1 MSAESEGAPTWG
13 MATNLFRG
21 YFMGR
26 RDKYEKLRDRLLRAR
41 IFMPVERWLSQA
53 TFYSLI
59 AAGVAVSVYILLRYL
74 ILSVLA
80 EFTLSEFDIAVS
92 SVLAMLAFLGTYVGF
107 LYYPRI
113 KMWERKGNID
123 MNLPYAIGYIS
134 AMASIGVYPYMIF
147 KKLSGAEETYGEV
160 SRELKLLVRDVELLG
175 FDFITALKK
184 LVATTPS
191 TNMRAFLQGA
201 VTTALSGGDMGSYFV
216 NTAQE
221 YMEERRKHY
230 EDFIETL
237 GLFAEFY
244 VIGMVAAP
252 LLLVVVLSI
261 MAFLGGASLE
271 GLAAI
276 IYLVIPLGSAG
287 FIFLIGTLSSD

>member
-134 AMASIGVYPYMIF
+134 AMARSECIR
-147 KKLSGAEETYGEV
+147 T
-160 SRELKLLVRDVELLG
+160 
-175 FDFITALKK
+175 
-184 LVATTPS
+184 
-191 TNMRAFLQGA
+191 
-201 VTTALSGGDMGSYFV
+201 
-216 NTAQE
+216 
-221 YMEERRKHY
+221 
-230 EDFIETL
+230 
-237 GLFAEFY
+237 
-244 VIGMVAAP
+244 
-252 LLLVVVLSI
+252 
-261 MAFLGGASLE
+261 
-271 GLAAI
+271 
-276 IYLVIPLGSAG
+276 
-287 FIFLIGTLSSD
+287 